1 MSMNDKKNILKHVAV
16 TFIGL
21 ILVAL
26 GLLWFLQG
34 IAILSLCPVLC
45 FADCECITGGSSF
58 WEVVGVITL
67 IIGIAIVCLSLKRLW
82 GNYCQHKIKSKN

>member
-1 MSMNDKKNILKHVAV
+1 MSMNDKKNILKYVAV

-34 IAILSLCPVLC
+34 IAVLSLCPVLC
-45 FADCECITGGSSF
+45 FADCECITGGSLF
-58 WEVVGVITL
+58 WEIVGAITL
-67 IIGIAIVCLSLKRLW
+67 IVGIAIVCLSLKRLW
-82 GNYCQHKIKSKN
+82 GQLLSK

>member
-1 MSMNDKKNILKHVAV
+1 MNDKKNILKHVAV

-34 IAILSLCPVLC
+34 IAILSLCPEVC

-58 WEVVGVITL
+58 WAGAGAITL
-67 IIGIAIVCLSLKRLW
+67 IIGITIVCLSLKRLW
-82 GNYCQHKIKSKN
+82 GNYCHHKIKSTR